1 MGDSHVFQGNRKGDQ
16 SSQADYKGGG
26 DYRKLTLK
34 ESGGGGEHQNT
45 TEPKGVTGKI
55 KLWHNQTPPTPCK
68 AINDD
73 QSLKRNV
80 LHLFTNEMF
89 LVFKVAFGLVSL
101 GIILCMYKETLV
113 LCCQ

>member
-1 MGDSHVFQGNRKGDQ
+1 MFFRVTGRGISRHKQTIR
-16 SSQADYKGGG
+16 GGG

>member
-1 MGDSHVFQGNRKGDQ
+1 MFFRVTGRGISRHKQTIR
-16 SSQADYKGGG
+16 GG
-26 DYRKLTLK
+26 DYRKLSRK
-34 ESGGGGEHQNT
+34 VGGGEHQNT

>member
-1 MGDSHVFQGNRKGDQ
+1 MNGRGISRHKQTIR
-16 SSQADYKGGG
+16 GGG

-34 ESGGGGEHQNT
+34 ESGGGEHQNT
-45 TEPKGVTGKI
+45 TELKGVTGKI
-55 KLWHNQTPPTPCK
+55 KLWHNRTPPTPCK

>member
-1 MGDSHVFQGNRKGDQ
+1 MFFSVNGRGISRHKQR
-16 SSQADYKGGG
+16 GG

-34 ESGGGGEHQNT
+34 ESGGGEHQNT
-45 TEPKGVTGKI
+45 TEPKGVTGKV

-80 LHLFTNEMF
+80 LHLFTNEVF